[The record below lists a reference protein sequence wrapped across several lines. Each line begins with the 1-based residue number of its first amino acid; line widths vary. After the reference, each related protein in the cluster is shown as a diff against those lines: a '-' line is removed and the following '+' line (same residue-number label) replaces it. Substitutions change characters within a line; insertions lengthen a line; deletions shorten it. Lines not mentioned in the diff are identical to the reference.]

1 VHPVLFH
8 IGALLIPSYGALA
21 ALGVLLALMLAQRT
35 ARIAGVAPAQL
46 WNLCIAA
53 LLAALLGSRILL
65 LAVNW
70 HDVKEHPL
78 WMIGLA
84 TIHHPLLVLAGVIL
98 GGVAALVYARWA
110 RLPLQSTAD
119 ALAAPIALGIACEQL
134 GALMAGAD
142 FGADAH
148 VRWAVTYTN
157 PLAARWSGAPLGVP
171 VHPVQAYAAIAFLT
185 LSLLLLVLLPAR
197 RQQGDVAGVALMGAG
212 VAVFVTEFW
221 RDWEGRGAILHGA
234 LDGPQIAAIAMVIA
248 GALLLRTRASAQISA
263 PDAEASR
270 G

>member
-1 VHPVLFH
+1 M
-8 IGALLIPSYGALA
+8 A
-21 ALGVLLALMLAQRT
+21 AVGVLLALVLAQRT
-35 ARIAGVAPAQL
+35 ARIAGVPAAKV

-65 LAVNW
+65 LVVNW
-70 HDVKEHPL
+70 HDVKQHPL

-84 TIHHPLLVLAGVIL
+84 TIHHPLVVLAGLVL
-98 GGVAALVYARWA
+98 GGLAAVVYARWS
-110 RLPLQSTAD
+110 RLPLLSTAD

-142 FGADAH
+142 FGADTN

-157 PLAARWSGAPLGVP
+157 PLAARWSGAPIGVP

-197 RQQGDVAGVALMGAG
+197 RQHGDVAGIGLMGAG
-212 VAVFVTEFW
+212 VVVFVTEFW
-221 RDWEGRGAILHGA
+221 RDWEGRGAIMQGA
-234 LDGPQIAAIAMVIA
+234 LDGPQTAAIVMVIL
-248 GALLLRTRASAQISA
+248 GALLLRTRSNEQV
-263 PDAEASR
+263 AEASH